1 MVVLNNTS
9 VKTHCSYSCVLKIH
23 AILQIDNDFMPQKT
37 EIYCLCL
44 NFCQRIIFIDIMNK
58 IQFTEVHKDNDK
70 IAPHFLRA
78 DGSVS
83 IAKECYILFSGISL
97 KYGLKY
103 YGKTANKH
111 RIRKWS

>member
-1 MVVLNNTS
+1 M
-9 VKTHCSYSCVLKIH
+9 
-23 AILQIDNDFMPQKT
+23 ILCPRKPKYI
-37 EIYCLCL
+37 IYASIAAKELFL
-44 NFCQRIIFIDIMNK
+44 IDIMNK

-70 IAPHFLRA
+70 IAPHFLMA